1 MGLAIL
7 EQLVFP
13 KGELCLVG
21 GKCLDLKVLRK
32 SEDWDRLVSPS
43 ILEDLIQKFPNHLK
57 ISHYET
63 PILVFDN
70 DLIYMEV

>member
-7 EQLVFP
+7 EQLIFP

-43 ILEDLIQKFPNHLK
+43 ILEDLI
-57 ISHYET
+57 
-63 PILVFDN
+63 
-70 DLIYMEV
+70 

>member
-21 GKCLDLKVLRK
+21 DLKVLRK

-43 ILEDLIQKFPNHLK
+43 ILEDLI
-57 ISHYET
+57 
-63 PILVFDN
+63 
-70 DLIYMEV
+70 

>member
-21 GKCLDLKVLRK
+21 GKCLDSKVLRK

-43 ILEDLIQKFPNHLK
+43 ILEDLI
-57 ISHYET
+57 
-63 PILVFDN
+63 
-70 DLIYMEV
+70 

>member
-32 SEDWDRLVSPS
+32 SEDWDSLVSPS
-43 ILEDLIQKFPNHLK
+43 ILQVK
-57 ISHYET
+57 ISHSEA

>member
-13 KGELCLVG
+13 KWELCLVG

-43 ILEDLIQKFPNHLK
+43 ILEDLI
-57 ISHYET
+57 
-63 PILVFDN
+63 
-70 DLIYMEV
+70 